1 MPVRGIRGATTLC
14 EDTPEAIRLATRE
27 LLLAICAANPSL
39 RPVDIASVFF
49 TTTEDIMTVR
59 GIRGATTVCED
70 DAEAIRLATRE
81 LLVAISA
88 ANPTLRPADIASAF
102 FTTTDD
108 LRAAYPAQ
116 AARELGWEEVPLM
129 CAQEIPVP
137 GSLRCCIRVMI
148 LWNTDL
154 AQNEV
159 HHIYLRDA
167 IRLRPDLA
175 RTSFA

>member
-1 MPVRGIRGATTLC
+1 MPVRGIRGATTVC

-27 LLLAICAANPSL
+27 LLLAICAATPS
-39 RPVDIASVFF
+39 
-49 TTTEDIMTVR
+49 
-59 GIRGATTVCED
+59 
-70 DAEAIRLATRE
+70 
-81 LLVAISA
+81 
-88 ANPTLRPADIASAF
+88 LRPADIASVF

-137 GSLRCCIRVMI
+137 GSLPCCVRVMI
-148 LWNTDL
+148 LWNSEL

-167 IRLRPDLA
+167 VRLRPDLT
-175 RTSFA
+175 RESFA